1 LRREARAA
9 FAASRVDNQGLR
21 AAQSKKRLK
30 FQRCRRPKGRAT
42 GLEKSHMHK
51 SVKCLV
57 AAAVAVSALSVPAFA
72 GDQTSGKAGSS
83 AEGLRAIGAVFPS
96 RSIKA
101 GPAFQADP
109 TVASRDTPTA
119 EQAAQLF
126 TLVGHTRD
134 GKEVRK
140 APSDDVIR
148 SITETRP

>member
-1 LRREARAA
+1 M
-9 FAASRVDNQGLR
+9 
-21 AAQSKKRLK
+21 
-30 FQRCRRPKGRAT
+30 
-42 GLEKSHMHK
+42 HM
-51 SVKCLV
+51 SIKCAL
-57 AAAVAVSALSVPAFA
+57 AAAIAVSTLSAPAFA
-72 GDQTSGKAGSS
+72 GEQTGGKAASNTES
-83 AEGLRAIGAVFPS
+83 MRAIGAVFPS

-101 GPAFQADP
+101 GPAFAADP

-140 APSDDVIR
+140 APSDDIIR